1 MQLWSSIWHTMLMY
15 VLVFAILRIMGKR
28 EIGKLS
34 VFDLVISIMI
44 AEIAVFSIED
54 FDKPIWESVVPM
66 LVLVII
72 QISLAF
78 ITLRS
83 RRAREWFDGKPSIII
98 SQGRFNREEMRK
110 QRYNLDDL
118 MLQMREQGIDNLQDV
133 QYAILESTG
142 KLTVF
147 LKDDANQDSQGQ
159 EGGQQTG
166 GVMDITE
173 SPESGNASENQ
184 GSGSSSTSDQKGRS
198 ARGSQAPSSAPT
210 KTAQDDSQVLKFPE
224 QIHFASLPLPLIM
237 DGRVMD
243 ENLEQI
249 DKTRFWLKNRIQ
261 EHGVNEFKDVF
272 FCSIDHRGRMFL
284 DKKDALR

>member
-1 MQLWSSIWHTMLMY
+1 MQLWNSIWHTMLMY

-54 FDKPIWESVVPM
+54 MNKPLWESVVPI

-83 RRAREWFDGKPSIII
+83 RRARAWFDGKPSIII
-98 SQGRFNREEMRK
+98 SQGHLNRGEMRK

-133 QYAILESTG
+133 EYAILESTG

-147 LKDDANQDSQGQ
+147 LKEDSSQGGQ
-159 EGGQQTG
+159 AQQGGQQSG
-166 GVMDITE
+166 GMLDIAA
-173 SPESGNASENQ
+173 SPDNGSAGGNSEDGND
-184 GSGSSSTSDQKGRS
+184 SLDQRGAN
-198 ARGSQAPSSAPT
+198 ARGSTASSSSSQSFSS
-210 KTAQDDSQVLKFPE
+210 QDESQVLKFPE
-224 QIHFASLPLPLIM
+224 QIHFTTLPLPLIM

-243 ENLEQI
+243 ENLDQI
-249 DKTRFWLKNRIQ
+249 EKTRFWLKNQIQ
-261 EHGVNEFKDVF
+261 EHGVYDFKDVF